1 MRTGIR
7 DGAVPAGTQAEGQ
20 APQLDRAPK
29 LAPARRR
36 WVGLGLVII
45 LVGLGSFWIGRYP
58 VSPALVLGVLAY
70 KLGFGEQ
77 YWDPTVET
85 VIVNVRLPRIALA
98 MLVGGALATSGAAYQ
113 TLFKNPMVSPDL
125 LGVSAGAGFDAA
137 FAMINGWYW
146 WQIQAS
152 ALVSGLIAVAVA
164 VFIGVIFGRR
174 EMTVIVLGGIVI
186 GSFFQALI
194 SIIKTLVDTENQ
206 LPSITFG
213 LMGSAYKILN
223 GLPGRFAT
231 GENWKM
237 QKEFSP
243 QVVDGPL
250 FEEADEIVVENI
262 LANTSD
268 VTFVMR
274 KETSDQLEQVGVPVV
289 YLEWDDVDDVKT
301 AVALVGEVLGVSD
314 LAEEYLQYFEDKQ
327 IQAAELTA
335 GLTDDEKKRVVYGDP
350 IQFRQP
356 HVIAEWWID
365 QAGRASMTD
374 DGRTVEQPLTVLWAL
389 HKLYPERLSQDA
401 LEKEIFDFYS
411 HFFKYDLSDEQLEEI
426 INRQ

>member
-7 DGAVPAGTQAEGQ
+7 DGAVPAATQAEGQ

-36 WVGLGLVII
+36 WVGPVLGLVII

-58 VSPALVLGVLAY
+58 VSPALVLDVLAY

-85 VIVNVRLPRIALA
+85 VIVNVRLLRIALA
-98 MLVGGALATSGAAYQ
+98 MLVGGALATSGAACQ

-125 LGVSAGAGFDAA
+125 LGVSA

-194 SIIKTLVDTENQ
+194 SIIKTIVNTENQ
-206 LPSITFG
+206 LPSITFW
-213 LMGSAYKILN
+213 LVGSAYKILN
-223 GLPGRFAT
+223 GLSGRFAT
-231 GENWKM
+231 GENWRM

-250 FEEADEIVVENI
+250 FEEADEIVIENI
-262 LANTSD
+262 LANTPD

-301 AVALVGEVLGVSD
+301 AVALVGEVLGVPD
-314 LAEEYLQYFEDKQ
+314 LAEEYLLYFDDKQ

-335 GLTDDEKKRVVYGDP
+335 DLTDDEKKRVVYGDP

-389 HKLYPERLSQDA
+389 HKLYPERLSQVA